1 MLGNL
6 LSWSFAIKDKGLE
19 LRQSLSV
26 SRTNNNSSI
35 LKSNYNGILSLY
47 SVTM

>member
-19 LRQSLSV
+19 PRQSLSV
-26 SRTNNNSSI
+26 SRNNKQDQQQQQHFKI
-35 LKSNYNGILSLY
+35 KL
-47 SVTM
+47 